1 MCADYAARVTSGGL
15 TDVHTFE
22 GWLPER
28 QDQLGFWIRGWAEFG
43 VRGEPLHPVVE
54 AFRRLIDGDPVLR
67 MHAHQ
72 MIEQVPSGGQY
83 ERRRLESVEQMLEL
97 INALLHVAPEF
108 SSDIMVMA
116 PFVGILDWTIATPAG
131 FAFYRD
137 PRVNTALR
145 DILTAWS
152 AFLSGPDS
160 RSVLTDG
167 ESGWLSPEARE
178 AVGLDQYVVDADDE
192 HGGFASWNDFFTR
205 RFRDGQRPVAG
216 ADDSAV
222 IVSPCE
228 ATPYRIASR
237 VQRRDEFWV
246 KSELYSLEDLLAGD
260 EAVEGFVGGTVFQA
274 FLSPLNYHR
283 WHAPVAGTV
292 VRAFVVPGTYFSA
305 ADCHGAGAADLTVS
319 QSYLAHVATRAILL
333 IDADDPAIGLV
344 AVVFVGMFDV
354 SSCLLAEP
362 LVPGVHVDKGDE
374 VGFFQYGGSSVCV
387 VFEPGAVENF
397 AIEAIPQA
405 AEETPTLLLVR
416 SRLATA
422 RRQLVPEANSQ
433 CP

>member
-1 MCADYAARVTSGGL
+1 MTSGGL
-15 TDVHTFE
+15 TDVRGPD
-22 GWLPER
+22 GWLPKC
-28 QDQLGFWIRGWAEFG
+28 QDQLESWIRGWAEFG
-43 VRGEPLHPVVE
+43 LRREPLHPVVE
-54 AFRRLIDGDPVLR
+54 AFRCLIDGDPVLR

-72 MIEQVPSGGQY
+72 MIEQVPSGGDY

-97 INALLHVAPEF
+97 IDALLHVAPEF
-108 SSDIMVMA
+108 SSDLMVIV

-137 PRVNTALR
+137 RRVNDALR
-145 DILTAWS
+145 DILKAWS

-178 AVGLDQYVVDADDE
+178 AVYLDEYRYDADDE

-205 RFRDGQRPVAG
+205 RFRDGRRPVAG

-228 ATPYRIASR
+228 ATPYRIASG
-237 VQRRDEFWV
+237 VQRRDDFWA
-246 KSELYSLEDLLAGD
+246 KSELYSLDDLLAGD
-260 EAVEGFVGGTVFQA
+260 ETVEGFVGGTVFQA

-292 VRAFVVPGTYFSA
+292 VRAVVVPGTYFSA
-305 ADCHGAGAADLTVS
+305 ADCHGADASDITIS
-319 QSYLAHVATRAILL
+319 QGYLAHVATRAILL

-344 AVVFVGMFDV
+344 AVVFIGMFDV
-354 SSCLLAEP
+354 SSCVFAEP
-362 LVPGVHVDKGDE
+362 IVAGARVDKGDE
-374 VGFFQYGGSSVCV
+374 VGFFQYGGSTFCI
-387 VFEPGAVENF
+387 VFEPGVVEDF
-397 AIEAIPQA
+397 AIEAIPKVA
-405 AEETPTLLLVR
+405 RETPTLLLVR

-422 RRQLVPEANSQ
+422 RAKKTALEAG
-433 CP
+433 